1 MINYNNTII
10 YKIYCKDKNI
20 KEVYIGS
27 TTNFTQRK
35 WGHKTKCTNPKDRHH
50 NQYKYKFIRENGG
63 WDNWIMEILEKV
75 NCKDKKEQL
84 FNERKWFDK
93 FNTTLNS
100 DIPNRSNKE
109 WRKDNRDRINKNKRE
124 YYQKNKH
131 KRKEYYEKNKEDINK
146 RRYEKVECECG
157 FVSMKQNL
165 KRHQNSRNCKIISCN
180 K

>member
-35 WGHKTKCTNPKDRHH
+35 NGHKTKCTNPKDRYH

-75 NCKDKKEQL
+75 NCKDKKEKH
-84 FNERKWFDK
+84 FNERKWYDK
-93 FNTTLNS
+93 FTLTLNS
-100 DIPNRSNKE
+100 DVPNRDNKE
-109 WRKDNRDRINKNKRE
+109 WKKDNRDRINKLRREWYKKNSHKNKE
-124 YYQKNKH
+124 YFQKNKH
-131 KRKEYYEKNKEDINK
+131 KLK
-146 RRYEKVECECG
+146 RYKKVICECG
-157 FVSMKQNL
+157 FETMFQNL
-165 KRHQNSRNCKIISCN
+165 KRHQESSNHTNLMKKLN
-180 K
+180 